1 MKKNSA
7 AYLDRNSYSL
17 NGTFYVSF
25 DVDKDGKM
33 KNIIVEP
40 KVQNAEMFFVDLK
53 FSLLRIKTPWQPA
66 TCAGVPVSSRVKLKL
81 DFTSDFTDS

>member
-1 MKKNSA
+1 
-7 AYLDRNSYSL
+7 
-17 NGTFYVSF
+17 
-25 DVDKDGKM
+25 M

-66 TCAGVPVSSRVKLKL
+66 TCAGVFLPE
-81 DFTSDFTDS
+81 